1 MRITV
6 DPYMTAG
13 TIKFYVRRRVHGMPS
28 NNDAVS
34 SLSYFS
40 SRNLVATEPREP
52 VVGSGIYRRT
62 VIA

>member
-13 TIKFYVRRRVHGMPS
+13 TIKFYVRRRVYGMPS

-34 SLSYFS
+34 SLSYCS
-40 SRNLVATEPREP
+40 SRNLVATEPPEP